1 MNKQLQNIFFQLLR
15 LGLWGLGRL
24 NVDHRLSAEDWQQLY
39 TAAIK
44 RTVEGLIYDSF
55 NLLQEDQLPPPS
67 LRMKWAIRIDQ
78 IERINMKMNT
88 VIATQYQFFSD
99 IGLSPILQ
107 KGQGVAQ
114 CYRSPLH
121 RVSGDIDWYF
131 ECGGYAEARK
141 SLKKKHISI
150 EDTAGFSLNYRY
162 QNIDIEHHK
171 KLFDIR
177 NPFKTGYLKNLQK
190 RYADQYQYLK
200 VEDQSVRILSPEL
213 QLLQVNVHI
222 LKHLIALGI
231 GLRQFCDSAR
241 LYHTLSSQ
249 IDPDALKKIYR
260 DLGILQWTHALHR
273 ILVDLIGLPITD
285 VPFPYPKDI
294 EINWI
299 VDEIWYAGNF
309 GYQDERFEG
318 GKTSSLSMHPDGA
331 NRLWTNFRRYYKYA
345 PMEVFFYPLEQ
356 LYSKVIGIDR
366 D

>member
-1 MNKQLQNIFFQLLR
+1 MNKQLQTIFFQLLR
-15 LGLWGLGRL
+15 LGLWGQGHL
-24 NVDHRLSAEDWQQLY
+24 NIDYHLSEEDWQQLY
-39 TAAIK
+39 TAAVK

-55 NLLQEDQLPPPS
+55 SQLREDQLPPLA

-78 IERINMKMNT
+78 IERVNMKMNAI
-88 VIATQYQFFSD
+88 IAEQYHFFLNN
-99 IGLSPILQ
+99 GLRPVLQ
-107 KGQGVAQ
+107 KGMGVAQ
-114 CYRSPLH
+114 CYRIPLH

-131 ECGGYAEARK
+131 EHGEYSKARTL
-141 SLKKKHISI
+141 LKKEHIHI
-150 EDTAGFSLNYRY
+150 QDTAGFSLNYVY
-162 QNIDIEHHK
+162 DGIDIEHHK

-177 NPFKTGYLKNLQK
+177 NPFKSSYLKNLQK
-190 RYADQYQYLK
+190 RYADQYQYFK
-200 VEDQSVRILSPEL
+200 VENQSVRLLSPEL

-222 LKHLIALGI
+222 LKHLISLGI

-249 IDPDALKKIYR
+249 IDPDILKKIYR
-260 DLGILQWTHALHR
+260 DVGILKWAHALHR
-273 ILVDLIGLPITD
+273 ILVELIGLPITD

-331 NRLWTNFRRYYKYA
+331 NRLWTNFRRYFKYA